1 MLPLTTSKSLCLF
14 LIKVYS
20 KCKRLIILALLSVE
34 SQATFL
40 FFSFFF
46 FQPPLSVI
54 QNTSLPFQEPTHAF
68 SGACLALFAI
78 PRAGMS
84 ELGLPADRKGALF
97 FRAGTHGPDLK
108 GALAGRQV
116 RLLDSYIGS

>member
-40 FFSFFF
+40 FFYFF

-97 FRAGTHGPDLK
+97 FRAGDSDLK